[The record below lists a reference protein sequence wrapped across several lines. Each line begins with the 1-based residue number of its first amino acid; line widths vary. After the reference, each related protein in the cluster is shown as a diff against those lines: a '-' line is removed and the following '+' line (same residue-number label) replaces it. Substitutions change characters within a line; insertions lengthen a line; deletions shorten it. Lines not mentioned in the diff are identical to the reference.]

1 MIKNVDDSV
10 CSGLEKNDK
19 IGATNYLITAH
30 DSTKKIK
37 LLVCFIQAHI
47 GGAMTSLV
55 NFLNALDTDVYDVD
69 VMFYENDGRHGIKDS
84 INILPQGKIHKSFTL
99 SNILR
104 KIVSPSY
111 IWAAMQDVYYKNIKH
126 NRRKAI

>member
-10 CSGLEKNDK
+10 CSESEKNDK
-19 IGATNYLITAH
+19 NGATNYLIQTH

-55 NFLNALDTDVYDVD
+55 NFLNALDTNVYDVD
-69 VMFYENDGRHGIKDS
+69 VMFYENDGRHGIKEG
-84 INILPQGKIHKSFTL
+84 INILPQGKIHESHSI
-99 SNILR
+99 SNIL
-104 KIVSPSY
+104 KKLISPAY
-111 IWAAMQDVYYKNIKH
+111 ILAVLRDRYYKKIH
-126 NRRKAI
+126 RID